1 MSKVTFDVEVDSG
14 NSSKTLKGLR
24 DELTSINEEL
34 EQVEVGSK
42 AFNDLSKQAAK
53 ASSEIK
59 DIEKSFEGLDAT
71 QRTEAFAKGFEGI
84 AGAVAV
90 TAGSL
95 QLFGVESERIGQI
108 EEKVQG
114 AIAIA
119 IGARGVSEGLLAA
132 RIIARTVA
140 EKASSVATKALT
152 VAQRIYNAVLN
163 ANPIF
168 LLVTVLAAVATG
180 IYAVTK
186 ALKAD
191 TTATE
196 TNAEAY
202 ERLTTALENSNKERS
217 NAIELANAQGKSQG
231 EILELQLNNAKA
243 AAQEA
248 TAIRIRAQ
256 RANQFSDETK
266 QAREAEAEADR
277 QVLLA
282 ETRLETFRA
291 NEAEKAEEDRR
302 KKRKEDY
309 EARKKERE
317 EEYEEFK
324 TFYRNLIKVRN
335 DIINENA
342 EFLGETLTKQIAE
355 ANDKIMKDFDSRIK
369 LTGEMARRAQEDQTK
384 QSISNLQAYAELA
397 SYATQQFVESN
408 AFQTTKELA
417 TTANS
422 FISDLQGGLDESN
435 EEGFEKAKK
444 YKIAQ
449 VVTTGTQA
457 AFEAFAGAQ
466 KYNAVLPGLGTAIG
480 IALVSAIA
488 VKSKKSIADIRSAQF
503 GGAGSSP
510 SAGGSGGG
518 GSTIPL
524 SGGGFTPIGQQAA
537 NTQLTPDF
545 GVPSTPV
552 RAYVIG
558 QDVEDGREA
567 EARLNRRRTLGPG

>member
-53 ASSEIK
+53 ASGEIK

-168 LLVTVLAAVATG
+168 LLVTVIAAVVTG
-180 IYAVTK
+180 IYALSK
-186 ALKAD
+186 ALKTNTKDVEDNTDALLAQNEAYAKGQEFSLRLAKARGESAIELKKREIELAD
-191 TTATE
+191 TLIEQAKLRKDAAKTE
-196 TNAEAY
+196 E
-202 ERLTTALENSNKERS
+202 EIEKGREELS
-217 NAIELANAQGKSQG
+217 NAIANRILLRTELTK
-231 EILELQLNNAKA
+231 LE
-243 AAQEA
+243 
-248 TAIRIRAQ
+248 
-256 RANQFSDETK
+256 SDE
-266 QAREAEAEADR
+266 REKIAKE
-277 QVLLA
+277 
-282 ETRLETFRA
+282 
-291 NEAEKAEEDRR
+291 EEDRR
-302 KKRKEDY
+302 KKRLEQIQKD
-309 EARKKERE
+309 RE
-317 EEYEEFK
+317 KEYEEFK

>member
-24 DELTSINEEL
+24 EELTSINEEL

-53 ASSEIK
+53 ASGEIK

-168 LLVTVLAAVATG
+168 LLVTVIAAVVTG
-180 IYAVTK
+180 IYALSK
-186 ALKAD
+186 ALK
-191 TTATE
+191 
-196 TNAEAY
+196 TNTKDVEDNTDALLAQNEAY
-202 ERLTTALENSNKERS
+202 AKGQEFSLRLAKARGES
-217 NAIELANAQGKSQG
+217 AIELKKREIDLADTLIEQAKLRKDAAKTEEEIEKGRQELSDAIANR
-231 EILELQLNNAKA
+231 ILLRTELTKL
-243 AAQEA
+243 E
-248 TAIRIRAQ
+248 
-256 RANQFSDETK
+256 SDE
-266 QAREAEAEADR
+266 REKIAKE
-277 QVLLA
+277 
-282 ETRLETFRA
+282 
-291 NEAEKAEEDRR
+291 EEDRR
-302 KKRKEDY
+302 KKRLEQRQKD
-309 EARKKERE
+309 RE
-317 EEYEEFK
+317 KEYEEFK
-324 TFYRNLIKVRN
+324 TFYRNVLKVRN

-355 ANDKIMKDFDSRIK
+355 ANDKIMKDFESRIGRTTE
-369 LTGEMARRAQEDQTK
+369 LARQAQETSSK
-384 QSISNLQAYAELA
+384 TSISNLQAYAELA
-397 SYATQQFVESN
+397 SVATEAFVKSN

-488 VKSKKSIADIRSAQF
+488 IKSKKSIADIRSAQF
-503 GGAGSSP
+503 GGGGSSP

>member
-1 MSKVTFDVEVDSG
+1 MSKLTFDVEVDSG

-24 DELTSINEEL
+24 EELTSINEEL
-34 EQVEVGSK
+34 EQVEIGSK

-53 ASSEIK
+53 ASGEIK

-90 TAGSL
+90 TAGTMAV
-95 QLFGVESERIGQI
+95 FGVESERIGKI

-119 IGARGVSEGLLAA
+119 IGARSIAEGIQYSAVI
-132 RIIARTVA
+132 RRTVA
-140 EKASSVATKALT
+140 EKAAVVSTKALT
-152 VAQRIYNAVLN
+152 IAQRAFNLVLN
-163 ANPIF
+163 ANPIGVIILAVTSLIVIF
-168 LLVTVLAAVATG
+168 TKFGDKIKSFIKNSLGPLGKAAEKVGKFLRRIGSAIGLVASEEELAEEKSKKLSEERVKRYERELKLAQARGEETIEIERKLLNEKMKLYATDSEEYKNLLVEKQVLE
-180 IYAVTK
+180 INYEK
-186 ALKAD
+186 RL
-191 TTATE
+191 
-196 TNAEAY
+196 AE
-202 ERLTTALENSNKERS
+202 ERAKRLEERR
-217 NAIELANAQGKSQG
+217 K
-231 EILELQLNNAKA
+231 
-243 AAQEA
+243 
-248 TAIRIRAQ
+248 
-256 RANQFSDETK
+256 
-266 QAREAEAEADR
+266 ARE
-277 QVLLA
+277 
-282 ETRLETFRA
+282 
-291 NEAEKAEEDRR
+291 K
-302 KKRKEDY
+302 
-309 EARKKERE
+309 
-317 EEYEEFK
+317 EYEEFK
-324 TFYRNLIKVRN
+324 TFYRNVIKIRN
-335 DIINENA
+335 DIIKENA
-342 EFLGETLTKQIAE
+342 DLLGKTLTKQITE
-355 ANDKIMKDFDSRIK
+355 ANDMMMKDFEGRIQRTTELARQGQEKSSR
-369 LTGEMARRAQEDQTK
+369 

-397 SYATQQFVESN
+397 SYATQAFVESN

-417 TTANS
+417 STANS

-449 VVTTGTQA
+449 VITTGTQS
-457 AFEAFAGAQ
+457 AFEAFAQAQ

-480 IALVSAIA
+480 IALVGAIA

-503 GGAGSSP
+503 GGATTP

>member
-53 ASSEIK
+53 ASGEIK

-168 LLVTVLAAVATG
+168 LLVTVIAAVVTG
-180 IYAVTK
+180 IYALSK
-186 ALKAD
+186 ALKTNTKDVEDNTDALLAQNEAYARGQEFSLRLAKARGESAIELKKREIDLAD
-191 TTATE
+191 TLIEQAKLRKDAAKTE
-196 TNAEAY
+196 E
-202 ERLTTALENSNKERS
+202 EIEKGREELS
-217 NAIELANAQGKSQG
+217 NAIANRILLRTELTK
-231 EILELQLNNAKA
+231 LE
-243 AAQEA
+243 
-248 TAIRIRAQ
+248 
-256 RANQFSDETK
+256 SDE
-266 QAREAEAEADR
+266 REKIAKE
-277 QVLLA
+277 
-282 ETRLETFRA
+282 
-291 NEAEKAEEDRR
+291 EEDRR
-302 KKRKEDY
+302 KKQLEQRQKD
-309 EARKKERE
+309 RE
-317 EEYEEFK
+317 KEYEEFK

-417 TTANS
+417 STANS
-422 FISDLQGGLDESN
+422 FISDLQGSLDESN

-444 YKIAQ
+444 YKVAQ

-466 KYNAVLPGLGTAIG
+466 KYNAVFPGLGTALG
-480 IALVSAIA
+480 IALVGAIA
-488 VKSKKSIADIRSAQF
+488 AKSKKSIADIRSAQF
-503 GGAGSSP
+503 GGGSSP

-567 EARLNRRRTLGPG
+567 EARLNRRRNLGPG

>member
-53 ASSEIK
+53 ASGEIK

-140 EKASSVATKALT
+140 EKASAVSTKALT

-168 LLVTVLAAVATG
+168 LLVTVIAAVVTG
-180 IYAVTK
+180 IYALSK
-186 ALKAD
+186 ALK
-191 TTATE
+191 
-196 TNAEAY
+196 TNTKDVEDNTDALLAQNEAY
-202 ERLTTALENSNKERS
+202 AKGQEFSLRLAKARGES
-217 NAIELANAQGKSQG
+217 AIELKKREIELADTLIEQAKLRKDAAKTEEEIEKGRQELSDAIANR
-231 EILELQLNNAKA
+231 ILLRTELTKL
-243 AAQEA
+243 E
-248 TAIRIRAQ
+248 
-256 RANQFSDETK
+256 SDE
-266 QAREAEAEADR
+266 REKIAKE
-277 QVLLA
+277 
-282 ETRLETFRA
+282 
-291 NEAEKAEEDRR
+291 EEDRR
-302 KKRKEDY
+302 KKQLEQRQKD
-309 EARKKERE
+309 RE
-317 EEYEEFK
+317 KEYEEFK
-324 TFYRNLIKVRN
+324 TFYRNVLKVRN
-335 DIINENA
+335 DIIKENA

>member
-53 ASSEIK
+53 ASGEIK

-168 LLVTVLAAVATG
+168 LLVTVIAAVVTG
-180 IYAVTK
+180 IYALSK
-186 ALKAD
+186 ALK
-191 TTATE
+191 
-196 TNAEAY
+196 TNTKDVEDNTDALLAQNEAY
-202 ERLTTALENSNKERS
+202 AKGQEFSLRLAKARGES
-217 NAIELANAQGKSQG
+217 AIELKKREIELADTLIEQAKLRKDAAKTEEEIEKGRQELSDAIANR
-231 EILELQLNNAKA
+231 ILLRTELTKL
-243 AAQEA
+243 E
-248 TAIRIRAQ
+248 
-256 RANQFSDETK
+256 SDE
-266 QAREAEAEADR
+266 REKIAKE
-277 QVLLA
+277 
-282 ETRLETFRA
+282 
-291 NEAEKAEEDRR
+291 EEDRR
-302 KKRKEDY
+302 KKQLEQRQKD
-309 EARKKERE
+309 RE
-317 EEYEEFK
+317 KEYEEFK
-324 TFYRNLIKVRN
+324 TFYRNVLKVRN
-335 DIINENA
+335 DIIKENA

>member
-53 ASSEIK
+53 ASGEIK
-59 DIEKSFEGLDAT
+59 DIERSFEGLDAT

-168 LLVTVLAAVATG
+168 LLVTVIAAVVTG
-180 IYAVTK
+180 IYALSK
-186 ALKAD
+186 ALKTNTKDVEDNTDALLAQNEAYAKGQEFSLRLAKARGESAIELKKREIDLAD
-191 TTATE
+191 TLIEQAKLRKDAAKTE
-196 TNAEAY
+196 E
-202 ERLTTALENSNKERS
+202 EIEKGREELS
-217 NAIELANAQGKSQG
+217 NAIANRILLRTELTK
-231 EILELQLNNAKA
+231 LE
-243 AAQEA
+243 
-248 TAIRIRAQ
+248 
-256 RANQFSDETK
+256 SDE
-266 QAREAEAEADR
+266 REKIAKE
-277 QVLLA
+277 
-282 ETRLETFRA
+282 
-291 NEAEKAEEDRR
+291 EEDRR
-302 KKRKEDY
+302 KKQLEQRQKD
-309 EARKKERE
+309 RE
-317 EEYEEFK
+317 KEYEEFK
-324 TFYRNLIKVRN
+324 TFYRNVLKVRN

-369 LTGEMARRAQEDQTK
+369 LTGEMARTAQEDQTK

-417 TTANS
+417 STANS
-422 FISDLQGGLDESN
+422 FISDLQGSLDESN

-444 YKIAQ
+444 YKVAQ

-466 KYNAVLPGLGTAIG
+466 KYNAVFPGLGTALG
-480 IALVSAIA
+480 IALVGAIA
-488 VKSKKSIADIRSAQF
+488 AKSKKSIADIRSAQF
-503 GGAGSSP
+503 GGGSSP

>member
-53 ASSEIK
+53 ASGEIK

-168 LLVTVLAAVATG
+168 LLVTVIAAVVTG
-180 IYAVTK
+180 IYALSK
-186 ALKAD
+186 ALKTNTKDVEDNTDALLAQNEAYAKGQEFSLRLAKARGESAIELKKREIELAD
-191 TTATE
+191 TLIEQAKLRKDAAKTE
-196 TNAEAY
+196 E
-202 ERLTTALENSNKERS
+202 EIEKGREELS
-217 NAIELANAQGKSQG
+217 NAIANRILLRTELTK
-231 EILELQLNNAKA
+231 LE
-243 AAQEA
+243 
-248 TAIRIRAQ
+248 
-256 RANQFSDETK
+256 SDE
-266 QAREAEAEADR
+266 REKIAKE
-277 QVLLA
+277 
-282 ETRLETFRA
+282 
-291 NEAEKAEEDRR
+291 EEDRR
-302 KKRKEDY
+302 KKQLEQRQKD
-309 EARKKERE
+309 RE
-317 EEYEEFK
+317 KEYEEFK
-324 TFYRNLIKVRN
+324 TFYRNVLKVRN
-335 DIINENA
+335 DIIKENA

>member
-1 MSKVTFDVEVDSG
+1 MSKLTFDVEVDSG

-24 DELTSINEEL
+24 EELTSINEEL
-34 EQVEVGSK
+34 EQVEIGSK

-53 ASSEIK
+53 ASGEIK

-168 LLVTVLAAVATG
+168 LLVTVIAAVVTG
-180 IYAVTK
+180 IYALSK
-186 ALKAD
+186 ALK
-191 TTATE
+191 
-196 TNAEAY
+196 TNTKDVEDNTDALLAQNEAY
-202 ERLTTALENSNKERS
+202 AKGQEFSLRLAKARGES
-217 NAIELANAQGKSQG
+217 AIELKKREIDLADTLIEQAKLRKDAAKTEEEIEKGRQELSDAIANR
-231 EILELQLNNAKA
+231 ILLRTELTKL
-243 AAQEA
+243 E
-248 TAIRIRAQ
+248 
-256 RANQFSDETK
+256 SDE
-266 QAREAEAEADR
+266 REKIAKE
-277 QVLLA
+277 
-282 ETRLETFRA
+282 
-291 NEAEKAEEDRR
+291 EEDRR
-302 KKRKEDY
+302 KKRLEQRQKD
-309 EARKKERE
+309 RE
-317 EEYEEFK
+317 KEYEEFK
-324 TFYRNLIKVRN
+324 TFYRNVLKVRN

-355 ANDKIMKDFDSRIK
+355 ANDKIMKDFESRIGRTTE
-369 LTGEMARRAQEDQTK
+369 LARQAQETSSK
-384 QSISNLQAYAELA
+384 TSISNLQAYAELA
-397 SYATQQFVESN
+397 SVATEAFVKSN

-488 VKSKKSIADIRSAQF
+488 IKSKKSIADIRSAQF
-503 GGAGSSP
+503 GGGGSSP

>member
-53 ASSEIK
+53 ASGEIK

-168 LLVTVLAAVATG
+168 LLVTVIAAVVTG
-180 IYAVTK
+180 IYALSK
-186 ALKAD
+186 ALK
-191 TTATE
+191 
-196 TNAEAY
+196 TNTKDVEDNTDALLAQNEAY
-202 ERLTTALENSNKERS
+202 AKGQEFSLRLAKARGES
-217 NAIELANAQGKSQG
+217 AIELKKREIELADTLIEQAKLRKDAAKTEEEIEKGRQELSDAIANR
-231 EILELQLNNAKA
+231 ILLRTELTKL
-243 AAQEA
+243 E
-248 TAIRIRAQ
+248 
-256 RANQFSDETK
+256 SDE
-266 QAREAEAEADR
+266 REKIAKE
-277 QVLLA
+277 
-282 ETRLETFRA
+282 
-291 NEAEKAEEDRR
+291 EEDRR
-302 KKRKEDY
+302 KKQLEQRQKD
-309 EARKKERE
+309 RE
-317 EEYEEFK
+317 KEYEEFK
-324 TFYRNLIKVRN
+324 TFYRNVLKVRN
-335 DIINENA
+335 DIIKENA
-342 EFLGETLTKQIAE
+342 EFLGETLTKQITE

-417 TTANS
+417 STANS

-449 VVTTGTQA
+449 VVTTGTQS
-457 AFEAFAGAQ
+457 AFEAFAQAQ

-488 VKSKKSIADIRSAQF
+488 IKSKKSIADIRSAQF

-537 NTQLTPDF
+537 NTQLTPQFDT
-545 GVPSTPV
+545 PTTPV

>member
-53 ASSEIK
+53 ASGEIK

-140 EKASSVATKALT
+140 EKASAVSTKALT

-168 LLVTVLAAVATG
+168 LLVTVIAAVVTG
-180 IYAVTK
+180 IYALSK
-186 ALKAD
+186 ALK
-191 TTATE
+191 
-196 TNAEAY
+196 TNTKDVEDNTDALLAQNEAY
-202 ERLTTALENSNKERS
+202 AKGQEFSLRLAKARGES
-217 NAIELANAQGKSQG
+217 AIELKKREIELADTLIEQAKLRKDAAKTEEEIEKGRQELSDAIANR
-231 EILELQLNNAKA
+231 ILLRTELTKL
-243 AAQEA
+243 E
-248 TAIRIRAQ
+248 
-256 RANQFSDETK
+256 SDE
-266 QAREAEAEADR
+266 REKIAKE
-277 QVLLA
+277 
-282 ETRLETFRA
+282 
-291 NEAEKAEEDRR
+291 EEDRR
-302 KKRKEDY
+302 KKQLEQRQKD
-309 EARKKERE
+309 RE
-317 EEYEEFK
+317 KEYEEFK
-324 TFYRNLIKVRN
+324 TFYRNVLKVRN
-335 DIINENA
+335 DIIKENA

-417 TTANS
+417 STANS

>member
-53 ASSEIK
+53 ASGEIK
-59 DIEKSFEGLDAT
+59 DIERSFEGLDAT

-168 LLVTVLAAVATG
+168 LLVTVIAAVVTG
-180 IYAVTK
+180 IYALSK
-186 ALKAD
+186 ALKTNTKDVEDNTDALLAQNEAYAKGQEFSLRLAKARGESAIELKKREIDLAD
-191 TTATE
+191 TLIEQAKLRKDAAKTE
-196 TNAEAY
+196 E
-202 ERLTTALENSNKERS
+202 EIEKGREELS
-217 NAIELANAQGKSQG
+217 NAIANRILLRTELTK
-231 EILELQLNNAKA
+231 LE
-243 AAQEA
+243 
-248 TAIRIRAQ
+248 
-256 RANQFSDETK
+256 SDE
-266 QAREAEAEADR
+266 REKIAKE
-277 QVLLA
+277 
-282 ETRLETFRA
+282 
-291 NEAEKAEEDRR
+291 EEDRR
-302 KKRKEDY
+302 KKQLEQRQKD
-309 EARKKERE
+309 RE
-317 EEYEEFK
+317 KEYEEFK

-417 TTANS
+417 STANS
-422 FISDLQGGLDESN
+422 FISDLQGSLDESN

-444 YKIAQ
+444 YKVAQ

-466 KYNAVLPGLGTAIG
+466 KYNAVFPGLGTALG
-480 IALVSAIA
+480 IALVGAIA
-488 VKSKKSIADIRSAQF
+488 AKSKKSIADIRSAQF
-503 GGAGSSP
+503 GGGSSP

>member
-53 ASSEIK
+53 ASGEIK

-168 LLVTVLAAVATG
+168 LLVTVIAAVVTG
-180 IYAVTK
+180 IYALSK
-186 ALKAD
+186 ALKTNTKDVEDNTDALLAQNEAYAKGQEFSLRLAKARGESAIELKKREIDLAD
-191 TTATE
+191 TLIEQAKLRKDAAKTE
-196 TNAEAY
+196 E
-202 ERLTTALENSNKERS
+202 EIEKGREELS
-217 NAIELANAQGKSQG
+217 NAIANRILLRTELTK
-231 EILELQLNNAKA
+231 LE
-243 AAQEA
+243 
-248 TAIRIRAQ
+248 
-256 RANQFSDETK
+256 SDE
-266 QAREAEAEADR
+266 REKIAKE
-277 QVLLA
+277 
-282 ETRLETFRA
+282 
-291 NEAEKAEEDRR
+291 EEDRR
-302 KKRKEDY
+302 KKQLEQRQKD
-309 EARKKERE
+309 RE
-317 EEYEEFK
+317 KEYEEFK
-324 TFYRNLIKVRN
+324 TFYRNVLKVRN
-335 DIINENA
+335 DIIKENA

-369 LTGEMARRAQEDQTK
+369 LTGEMARTAQEDQTK

-417 TTANS
+417 STANS
-422 FISDLQGGLDESN
+422 FISDLQGSLDESN

-444 YKIAQ
+444 YKVAQ

-466 KYNAVLPGLGTAIG
+466 KYNAVFPGLGTALG
-480 IALVSAIA
+480 IALVGAIA
-488 VKSKKSIADIRSAQF
+488 AKSKKSIADIRSAQF
-503 GGAGSSP
+503 GGGSSP

>member
-53 ASSEIK
+53 ASGEIK

-152 VAQRIYNAVLN
+152 VAQRIYNAVLA

-168 LLVTVLAAVATG
+168 LLVTVIAAVVTG
-180 IYAVTK
+180 IYALSK
-186 ALKAD
+186 ALK
-191 TTATE
+191 
-196 TNAEAY
+196 TNTKDVEDNTDALLAQNEAY
-202 ERLTTALENSNKERS
+202 AKGQAFSLRLAKARGESAIEIKKRE
-217 NAIELANAQGKSQG
+217 IELADTLIEQAKLRKDAAKTEE
-231 EILELQLNNAKA
+231 EIEKA
-243 AAQEA
+243 RQE
-248 TAIRIRAQ
+248 
-256 RANQFSDETK
+256 FSDAIANRIVLRTELTK
-266 QAREAEAEADR
+266 LESDEREKIAKE
-277 QVLLA
+277 
-282 ETRLETFRA
+282 
-291 NEAEKAEEDRR
+291 EEDRR
-302 KKRKEDY
+302 KKRLEQRQKD
-309 EARKKERE
+309 RE
-317 EEYEEFK
+317 KEYEEFK
-324 TFYRNLIKVRN
+324 TFYRNVLKVRN
-335 DIINENA
+335 DIIKENA
-342 EFLGETLTKQIAE
+342 EFLGETLTKQITE

-417 TTANS
+417 STANS

-449 VVTTGTQA
+449 VVTTGTQS
-457 AFEAFAGAQ
+457 AFEAFAQAQ

-488 VKSKKSIADIRSAQF
+488 IKSKKSIADIRSAQF

-537 NTQLTPDF
+537 NTQLTPQFDT
-545 GVPSTPV
+545 PTTPV

>member
-53 ASSEIK
+53 ASGEIK

-168 LLVTVLAAVATG
+168 LLVTVIAAVVTG
-180 IYAVTK
+180 IYALSK
-186 ALKAD
+186 ALKTNTKDVEDNTDALLAQNEAYARGQEFSLRLAKARGESAIELKKREIDLAD
-191 TTATE
+191 TLIEQAKLRKDAAKTE
-196 TNAEAY
+196 E
-202 ERLTTALENSNKERS
+202 EIEKGREELS
-217 NAIELANAQGKSQG
+217 NAIANRILLRTELTK
-231 EILELQLNNAKA
+231 LE
-243 AAQEA
+243 
-248 TAIRIRAQ
+248 
-256 RANQFSDETK
+256 SDE
-266 QAREAEAEADR
+266 REKIAKE
-277 QVLLA
+277 
-282 ETRLETFRA
+282 
-291 NEAEKAEEDRR
+291 EEDRR
-302 KKRKEDY
+302 KKQLEQRQKD
-309 EARKKERE
+309 RE
-317 EEYEEFK
+317 KEYEEFK

-417 TTANS
+417 STANS
-422 FISDLQGGLDESN
+422 FISDLQGSLDESN

-444 YKIAQ
+444 YKVAQ

-466 KYNAVLPGLGTAIG
+466 KYNAVFPGLGTALG
-480 IALVSAIA
+480 IALVGAIA
-488 VKSKKSIADIRSAQF
+488 AKSKKSIADIRSAQF
-503 GGAGSSP
+503 GGGSSP

>member
-53 ASSEIK
+53 ASGEIK

-168 LLVTVLAAVATG
+168 LLVTVIAAVVTG
-180 IYAVTK
+180 IYALSK
-186 ALKAD
+186 ALK
-191 TTATE
+191 
-196 TNAEAY
+196 TNTKDVEDNTDALLAQNEAY
-202 ERLTTALENSNKERS
+202 AKGQEFSLRLAKARGES
-217 NAIELANAQGKSQG
+217 AIELKKREIELADTLIEQAKLRKDAAKTEEEIEKGRQELSDAIANR
-231 EILELQLNNAKA
+231 ILLRTELTKL
-243 AAQEA
+243 E
-248 TAIRIRAQ
+248 
-256 RANQFSDETK
+256 SDE
-266 QAREAEAEADR
+266 REKIAKE
-277 QVLLA
+277 
-282 ETRLETFRA
+282 
-291 NEAEKAEEDRR
+291 EEDRR
-302 KKRKEDY
+302 KKQLEQRQKD
-309 EARKKERE
+309 RE
-317 EEYEEFK
+317 KEYEEFK
-324 TFYRNLIKVRN
+324 TFYRNVLKVRN
-335 DIINENA
+335 DIIKENA
-342 EFLGETLTKQIAE
+342 EFLGETLTKQITE

-417 TTANS
+417 STANS

-503 GGAGSSP
+503 GGAGSCP

>member
-53 ASSEIK
+53 ASGEIK

-168 LLVTVLAAVATG
+168 LLVTVIAAVVTG
-180 IYAVTK
+180 IYALSK
-186 ALKAD
+186 ALKTNTKDVEDNTDALLAQNEAYAKGQEFSLRLAKARGESAIELKKREIDLAD
-191 TTATE
+191 TLIEQAKLRKDAAKTE
-196 TNAEAY
+196 E
-202 ERLTTALENSNKERS
+202 EIEKGREELS
-217 NAIELANAQGKSQG
+217 NAIANRILLRTELTK
-231 EILELQLNNAKA
+231 LE
-243 AAQEA
+243 
-248 TAIRIRAQ
+248 
-256 RANQFSDETK
+256 SDE
-266 QAREAEAEADR
+266 REKIAKE
-277 QVLLA
+277 
-282 ETRLETFRA
+282 
-291 NEAEKAEEDRR
+291 EEDRR
-302 KKRKEDY
+302 KKQLEQRQKD
-309 EARKKERE
+309 RE
-317 EEYEEFK
+317 KEYEEFK

-417 TTANS
+417 STANS
-422 FISDLQGGLDESN
+422 FISDLQGSLDESN

-444 YKIAQ
+444 YKVAQ

-466 KYNAVLPGLGTAIG
+466 KYNAVFPGLGTALG
-480 IALVSAIA
+480 IALVGAIA
-488 VKSKKSIADIRSAQF
+488 AKSKKSIADIRSAQF
-503 GGAGSSP
+503 GGGSSP

-537 NTQLTPDF
+537 NTQLTPQF
-545 GVPSTPV
+545 NAPTTPL

-567 EARLNRRRTLGPG
+567 EARLNRRRTLGGG

>member
-53 ASSEIK
+53 ASGEIK

-168 LLVTVLAAVATG
+168 LLVTVIAAVVTG
-180 IYAVTK
+180 IYALSK
-186 ALKAD
+186 ALK
-191 TTATE
+191 
-196 TNAEAY
+196 TNTKDVEDNTDALLAQNEAY
-202 ERLTTALENSNKERS
+202 AKGQEFSLRLAKARGES
-217 NAIELANAQGKSQG
+217 AIELKKREIDLADTLIEQAKLRKDAAKTEEEIEKGRQELSDAIANR
-231 EILELQLNNAKA
+231 ILLRTELTKL
-243 AAQEA
+243 E
-248 TAIRIRAQ
+248 
-256 RANQFSDETK
+256 SDE
-266 QAREAEAEADR
+266 REKIAKE
-277 QVLLA
+277 
-282 ETRLETFRA
+282 
-291 NEAEKAEEDRR
+291 EEDRR
-302 KKRKEDY
+302 KKRLEQRQKD
-309 EARKKERE
+309 RE
-317 EEYEEFK
+317 KEYEEFK
-324 TFYRNLIKVRN
+324 TFYRNVLKVRN

-355 ANDKIMKDFDSRIK
+355 ANDKIMKDFESRIGRTTE
-369 LTGEMARRAQEDQTK
+369 LARQAQETSSK
-384 QSISNLQAYAELA
+384 TSISNLQAYAELA
-397 SYATQQFVESN
+397 SVATEAFVKSN

-488 VKSKKSIADIRSAQF
+488 IKSKKSIADIRSAQF
-503 GGAGSSP
+503 GGGGSSP